1 MNFCNPF
8 STTIAALVFCFA
20 CVTGVVA
27 QGHTIRGKV
36 QDSSGVHMA
45 RITITL
51 ESGNGAVVSQT
62 VTNNE
67 GDFSFTGLGDTSYVI
82 TISAPDYNSASEHV
96 DFVRT
101 AGADGP
107 GETRTVEITL
117 IGKGSRPARAGLKF
131 VQNVPHAALDA
142 FEQATKLLHDGRA
155 HEGQTALEAAI
166 KLFPDYFD
174 ARFLLANELTKQD
187 KLDEAIKQLNE
198 AQRINPRDDR
208 VWYAFGV
215 ALQRQGK
222 HAVAAR
228 VFAQAA
234 ELNPGEPQYALVA
247 QATAL
252 IDQAAMI
259 NATKSPANSAERAF
273 ALATAEQALAR
284 AEQLG
289 GKRLVEVYLQRA
301 RLFEKRGDAGAA
313 ASELEKYLR
322 QAPAARNAAAIREA
336 IKRLRESTRQSGA
349 KTSPE

>member
-1 MNFCNPF
+1 MSLRNLLF
-8 STTIAALVFCFA
+8 SVIGALALCLMCISGA
-20 CVTGVVA
+20 LA

-45 RITITL
+45 HVTVSL
-51 ESGNGAVVSQT
+51 ESGTGAMVNQT

-67 GDFSFTGLGDTSYVI
+67 GDFFFGGLGDTSYVI
-82 TISAPDYNSASEHV
+82 TISAPDYNPASEHV

-101 AGADGP
+101 ASANDP

-117 IGKGSRPARAGLKF
+117 IGKSSRSPRAGLKF
-131 VQNVPHAALDA
+131 VQNVPQAALDL
-142 FEQATKLLHDGRA
+142 FEQATKSLSSGRA
-155 HEGQTALEAAI
+155 QEAQTALEAAI

-174 ARFLLANELTKQD
+174 ARFILAGELTKQG

-215 ALQRQGK
+215 ALQQQGK
-222 HAVAAR
+222 YAVAAR

-234 ELNPGEPQYALVA
+234 ELNPGEPQHALVA

-259 NATKSPANSAERAF
+259 DPAKSKTNSAERTF

-284 AEQLG
+284 AEQLS
-289 GKRLVEVYLQRA
+289 GKKLPEVHLQRA
-301 RLFEKRGDAGAA
+301 RLFEKRGDLAGA

-322 QAPAARNAAAIREA
+322 QVPDARNAAAIRDA
-336 IKRLRESTRQSGA
+336 IKRLRESTKQGGG
-349 KTSPE
+349 KTTP